1 MKMPIATT
9 IIILTAI
16 VTTSAYGGNIEGAL
30 AENKRRDSI
39 HVYPVQLAA
48 SGNRLSGPQIRA
60 LLSVRTARME
70 RRRANKVLSIA
81 LSFGADRSVR
91 HACEATHVNVNF
103 KGTPQC
109 RTPRASGNWS
119 VQGSKLCVNV
129 GKRRCYFVVRSGGG
143 HVFRSPSGK
152 GRPYAGKFSVN

>member
-1 MKMPIATT
+1 MRMSIAVTT
-9 IIILTAI
+9 IILTGI
-16 VTTSAYGGNIEGAL
+16 VATSAHGGNIEEAL
-30 AENKRRDSI
+30 AENQSRDGF

-48 SGNRLSGPQIRA
+48 SGNQLSGPQIGA
-60 LLSVRTARME
+60 LLSGRTARME

-91 HACEATHVNVNF
+91 HACKATHVNVNF

-109 RTPRASGNWS
+109 RTQRASGNWS
-119 VQGSKLCVNV
+119 VQGSKLCVNM

-152 GRPYAGKFSVN
+152 GRPFAGKFSVN

>member
-1 MKMPIATT
+1 MRMSIAVAAIILTGIATT
-9 IIILTAI
+9 GAQ
-16 VTTSAYGGNIEGAL
+16 GGTIEEAFAG
-30 AENKRRDSI
+30 KRSRDGFQM
-39 HVYPVQLAA
+39 HAVQLAA
-48 SGNRLSGPQIRA
+48 SGNQLSGQQIGA
-60 LLSVRTARME
+60 LLSGRTARME

-81 LSFGADRSVR
+81 LSFGVDRSVR
-91 HACEATHVNVNF
+91 HVCKATHVNVAF

-119 VQGSKLCVNV
+119 VQGNKLCVNV

-143 HVFRSPSGK
+143 HVFRSPPGK